1 MAVTFGWI
9 KCPTE
14 ERKHRDVFELEEP
27 FEEEEDSESSAESD
41 SDMSEIHQDYQGEL
55 WKRRDVFKQS
65 WRPRWFVI
73 QPEEKLLTYYL
84 LTSQIRA
91 ANAIPTSIQR
101 SSSSN
106 TTPRNRT
113 ISVDSLASE
122 QSLDYDVLPR
132 GSLSLENCTVSE
144 NGTSLTNDLFMF
156 TVVSSN
162 NEKYY
167 LAARSDATRR
177 AWMQRI
183 IAASRGQSLSVED
196 AVESLPQIP
205 PDLCTPS
212 RLDRATPRSGSRR
225 ITHWDDILQEGPYS
239 LNVPEALTNRLRQT
253 MEKYLSVAAQDKTSN
268 WTILQPKKRLRG
280 GHHYETLSRTYP
292 DGHGMIYTVAEFRNV
307 TPAQL
312 FSTSIDPSRRRRME
326 PTLSDAERLHIYN
339 PHTFLD
345 VYQFRGVWPV
355 ASREFAVVVHWQV
368 VQWKSAP
375 AIVAYSF
382 SCPEAEQAAPESKSK
397 TVRAKLII
405 NFGIIEATSAGSRWT
420 RIASFDLMGGISQS
434 LSNVVLMQQS
444 AMPELLL
451 KYFEQSKVPS
461 ATSLLSNESIREKII
476 GPILGITDI
485 GTRHNLDF
493 FPLVPESPDI
503 TSLSDASEKSA
514 SKEVFILPPT
524 LQAEALILCLPLLIY
539 LSLSLVHR
547 GNLASWC
554 FCIAVYFSIRQTV
567 SLNVVQGPILS
578 RGLGLEPPLTSTVTC
593 RISVPSKGIRRYLT
607 NSKEDNEE
615 RHLFHQDITH
625 VHLVISAIAKA
636 LTKEKQLCVRHHY
649 IPWLMID
656 TAVDISSEPITVSVS
671 ENGGSVINLDNA
683 QDRTVQSIADELAE
697 AENDRDRG
705 YFSTHCS
712 KLGQC
717 LVVASHDTNLVTVDA
732 VVSARPEVSIVAV
745 VEKDGRTN
753 NSLII
758 SLTMVVP
765 ITADVSAC
773 RRYAA
778 DVQQHLQFPE
788 LCDN

>member
-14 ERKHRDVFELEEP
+14 ERKHRDVFELEEY
-27 FEEEEDSESSAESD
+27 FEEDEESESSAEIYSVI
-41 SDMSEIHQDYQGEL
+41 SEMNQHYQGEL

-84 LTSQIRA
+84 LTSQSRP
-91 ANAIPTSIQR
+91 ANATPTSLQR
-101 SSSSN
+101 SPSSHVSA
-106 TTPRNRT
+106 RSRT

-132 GSLSLENCTVSE
+132 GSLSLENCTVSK
-144 NGTSLTNDLFMF
+144 NGVSVKNDLFMF
-156 TVVSSN
+156 TVVSSR

-167 LAARSDATRR
+167 LAARSDAARSD
-177 AWMQRI
+177 WMQRI
-183 IAASRGQSLSVED
+183 IAASRGQSSPLSRT
-196 AVESLPQIP
+196 LPRTP
-205 PDLCTPS
+205 PPEVCTPS

-225 ITHWDDILQEGPYS
+225 ITHWDDVLQEGPYS

-253 MEKYLSVAAQDKTSN
+253 MEKYLSVAAQDKTNN

-280 GHHYETLSRTYP
+280 GHSYETLSRTYP
-292 DGHGMIYTVAEFRNV
+292 DGHGMIFTVAEFRNI

-312 FSTSIDPSRRRRME
+312 FSTSIDPSRRKRME
-326 PTLSDAERLHIYN
+326 PTLSDAKRLHVYN

-375 AIVAYSF
+375 AIIAYSF
-382 SCPEAEQAAPESKSK
+382 TCPEAEQAAPESTSK
-397 TVRAKLII
+397 AVRAKLII
-405 NFGIIEATSAGSRWT
+405 NFGIIEATDTGSRWT

-451 KYFEQSKVPS
+451 KYFEQTKVPS
-461 ATSLLSNESIREKII
+461 ATTILSNESIREMII
-476 GPILGITDI
+476 GPILGIGNT
-485 GTRHNLDF
+485 GTRRQLNFIPPVL
-493 FPLVPESPDI
+493 ESPDI
-503 TSLSDASEKSA
+503 TSLSDLSEKSA
-514 SKEVFILPPT
+514 SKEVLSPSPT
-524 LQAEALILCLPLLIY
+524 FQAEALILVLPLLIY
-539 LSLSLVHR
+539 LLLSLVHR
-547 GNLASWC
+547 EILAFWC
-554 FCIAVYFSIRQTV
+554 FCIAVFLAIRQTV
-567 SLNVVQGPILS
+567 CLHLVQGPVLS

-593 RISVPSKGIRRYLT
+593 RISVPAKGIRRYLT

-615 RHLFHQDITH
+615 RRLFHQDITH
-625 VHLVISAIAKA
+625 VHLLISAIAKA

-649 IPWLMID
+649 VPWLMID
-656 TAVDISSEPITVSVS
+656 TAVDTSSEPITVSVS
-671 ENGGSVINLDNA
+671 ENGGSVINLKNV
-683 QDRTVQSIADELAE
+683 QERTVQSIADELAE

-705 YFSTHCS
+705 YVSAHYP

-717 LVVASHDTNLVTVDA
+717 LVVASHDTSLVTVDA

>member
-1 MAVTFGWI
+1 
-9 KCPTE
+9 
-14 ERKHRDVFELEEP
+14 
-27 FEEEEDSESSAESD
+27 
-41 SDMSEIHQDYQGEL
+41 MSGMNQHFQGEL
-55 WKRRDVFKQS
+55 WKRRDVFKQN

-84 LTSQIRA
+84 LTSQSRP
-91 ANAIPTSIQR
+91 ANATPTSLQR
-101 SSSSN
+101 SPSSN
-106 TTPRNRT
+106 ISPRSRT

-122 QSLDYDVLPR
+122 QSLDYDILPR
-132 GSLSLENCTVSE
+132 GSLSLENCTVSK
-144 NGTSLTNDLFMF
+144 NGIPAKNDLFMF

-162 NEKYY
+162 NEKFY
-167 LAARSDATRR
+167 LATRSDAARSD
-177 AWMQRI
+177 WMQRI
-183 IAASRGQSLSVED
+183 IAARRGQT
-196 AVESLPQIP
+196 LPLPRSSPRTP
-205 PDLCTPS
+205 PQEVCTPS
-212 RLDRATPRSGSRR
+212 RLDRATPRSGSGR
-225 ITHWDDILQEGPYS
+225 ITNWNDVLQEGPYS

-268 WTILQPKKRLRG
+268 WTILHPKKRLEG
-280 GHHYETLSRTYP
+280 GHSYKTLSRTHP
-292 DGHGMIYTVAEFRNV
+292 DGHGMIYTVAEFRNI

-312 FSTSIDPSRRRRME
+312 FSTSIDPSRRKRME
-326 PTLSDAERLHIYN
+326 PTLSDAKRLHVYN

-382 SCPEAEQAAPESKSK
+382 SCPEAEEAAPESTSK
-397 TVRAKLII
+397 AVRAKLII
-405 NFGIIEATSAGSRWT
+405 NFGIIEAIGVGSRWT

-451 KYFEQSKVPS
+451 KYFEQTKVPS
-461 ATSLLSNESIREKII
+461 ATTVLSNESIRDMII
-476 GPILGITDI
+476 GPILGIADI
-485 GTRHNLDF
+485 GTRRHLDF
-493 FPLVPESPDI
+493 VPPVPESPDV
-503 TSLSDASEKSA
+503 TSLSDLSEKSA
-514 SKEVFILPPT
+514 SKEVFSPPSAF
-524 LQAEALILCLPLLIY
+524 QAEALILFLPLLIY
-539 LSLSLVHR
+539 LSLSFVHR
-547 GNLASWC
+547 DNLAFWC
-554 FCIAVYFSIRQTV
+554 FCLGVFFAIRQTV
-567 SLNVVQGPILS
+567 CLQLVQGPVLS

-593 RISVPSKGIRRYLT
+593 RISVPAKGIRRYLT

-615 RHLFHQDITH
+615 RRLFHQDITH

-671 ENGGSVINLDNA
+671 ENGGSVINLENV
-683 QDRTVQSIADELAE
+683 QERSVQSIADELSE

-705 YFSTHCS
+705 YFSTHYS
-712 KLGQC
+712 RLGQC
-717 LVVASHDTNLVTVDA
+717 LVVASHDTSLVTVDA
-732 VVSARPEVSIVAV
+732 VVSARPEVTIVAV
-745 VEKDGRTN
+745 VEKDGR
-753 NSLII
+753 SL

-778 DVQQHLQFPE
+778 DVQRHLQFPE